1 MVALILTHCVLA
13 TFSNKLIHLWASG
26 NIIHL
31 PLLDIDL
38 IDPNRSLI
46 KWYTQLQK
54 TVASK
59 FSFQPCRTNLISVIA
74 AKTSIMKWWLW
85 VNDSPEFGRVY
96 LKVLVFVSLS
106 ARWVESFP
114 MLLSPRWRNLEEL
127 LYVGP
132 SLYTTELAHF
142 PQVMSSCTR
151 SEV

>member
-31 PLLDIDL
+31 PLLDLDL

-59 FSFQPCRTNLISVIA
+59 FSFQPQEQNDLPRLTQISLCHLLFY
-74 AKTSIMKWWLW
+74 TSVEGYSQPRASALFLDKHSFMGLLRIWISYYFPNK
-85 VNDSPEFGRVY
+85 SPFHI
-96 LKVLVFVSLS
+96 FS
-106 ARWVESFP
+106 
-114 MLLSPRWRNLEEL
+114 
-127 LYVGP
+127 
-132 SLYTTELAHF
+132 ELA
-142 PQVMSSCTR
+142 SL
-151 SEV
+151 